1 MEINVLSGTCLLVL
15 SLPQAQGMFFVPY
28 NYTLQQA
35 SSILLVRSKTP
46 GGENEDKHEINST
59 LLIILKCL
67 YSVSLTTG
75 NSSMNTV
82 LTRLLLKRLWKYDSI
97 IRLKAM

>member
-1 MEINVLSGTCLLVL
+1 MRN
-15 SLPQAQGMFFVPY
+15 
-28 NYTLQQA
+28 
-35 SSILLVRSKTP
+35 KTP
-46 GGENEDKHEINST
+46 RGENEDKHEINST

-75 NSSMNTV
+75 NSCVNTV

-97 IRLKAM
+97 TRPKAM